1 MKSMFRL
8 YFPLITIWVMLA
20 ILGNSCTD
28 NSNGPNSSLDEWVR
42 MTTGLPEGSRTDV
55 LIYHRSRI
63 IAKSGSPLLVA
74 SDNYGESWYEIGAGL
89 PSLTSIVE
97 IAVVDSLLLAAT
109 RGEGIQISSDNGET
123 WFASNSGIPQHSWGY
138 TWCWAIT
145 STDSRIFVGTDMGLY
160 VSDDMAVSWQEVT
173 ANLPLNMHIRGLE
186 GRESRIV
193 VIAIEGVFFSE
204 DNGDTWSTAMDGLPT
219 FTTTLPDT
227 TIVDL
232 AMGVAFVAATDT
244 AIFIG
249 GEGLYRLYDGSS
261 EWIQMTIHDQPSFE
275 VMAFS
280 GSLIFIGT
288 SSGVLYSTDMGSSW
302 QPYIGTWE
310 ATIYWT
316 GYTSSLVTTTDYI
329 FAGGALGAVWRA
341 NLPDDR

>member
-8 YFPLITIWVMLA
+8 YFPLISISVIFA

-42 MTTGLPEGSRTDV
+42 MGTGLPEGSSIDV
-55 LIYHRSRI
+55 LIHHRSRI
-63 IAKSGSPLLVA
+63 IATSGSLKLFA
-74 SDNYGESWYEIGAGL
+74 SDNYGESWHGIGEGF
-89 PSLTSIVE
+89 PSGTSIVE
-97 IAVVDSLLLAAT
+97 IAVVDSLLMAAT

-123 WFASNSGIPQHSWGY
+123 WFAANSGIPQYSWGY
-138 TWCWAIT
+138 AWCWAIT
-145 STDSRIFVGTDMGLY
+145 STDSRIFVGTDKGLY
-160 VSDDMAVSWQEVT
+160 VSDNMAVSWQEVT
-173 ANLPLNMHIRGLE
+173 ANLPLNMHIRGIE
-186 GRESRIV
+186 ARESLIA
-193 VIAIEGVFFSE
+193 VIAIEGVFFSD
-204 DNGDTWSTAMDGLPT
+204 DNGDTWYTAMDGLPT

-232 AMGVAFVAATDT
+232 AMGVDFVAATDT

-249 GEGLYRLYDGSS
+249 GEGLYRLYDGSN
-261 EWIQMTIHDQPSFE
+261 EWIQMTVSAQLPFAA
-275 VMAFS
+275 MALS
-280 GSLIFIGT
+280 GSIIFIGT
-288 SSGVLYSTDMGSSW
+288 GSGVLYSTDMGSSW

-310 ATIYWT
+310 ETDYWT
-316 GYTSSLVTTTDYI
+316 GYTTSLVTTTDYI